1 MNLHV
6 VSYIYLGGVLL
17 LTRPSW
23 LLKGTPLSRAKAQ
36 SIREAVAITPME
48 AAAMRSM
55 TMHVITVAPPL
66 LFVAW
71 RKISMKGN
79 PVGVA
84 RASSM
89 LPRQKRIA
97 I

>member
-1 MNLHV
+1 M
-6 VSYIYLGGVLL
+6 
-17 LTRPSW
+17 
-23 LLKGTPLSRAKAQ
+23 
-36 SIREAVAITPME
+36 REAVTMTPME

-55 TMHVITVAPPL
+55 TMLVITVAPPL

-89 LPRQKRIA
+89 DPRQ
-97 I
+97 